1 MSILCFALFNRSVLS
16 IPCNSSPNATL
27 LRTLLCGNSPKCWNT
42 IDIFFLRIPRSSL
55 SGILIM
61 FILSI
66 NTSPDVG
73 FMSRLMQRRRV
84 DFPLPDNPIITKISP
99 SFIDRLAFFTA
110 TVHPVAFKIS
120 CLLLCSSSIFRAFV
134 FSLPKMIDISLI
146 SIFDINL
153 YLVSVINCIRLRL
166 PDENN

>member
-1 MSILCFALFNRSVLS
+1 
-16 IPCNSSPNATL
+16 
-27 LRTLLCGNSPKCWNT
+27 
-42 IDIFFLRIPRSSL
+42 
-55 SGILIM
+55 M